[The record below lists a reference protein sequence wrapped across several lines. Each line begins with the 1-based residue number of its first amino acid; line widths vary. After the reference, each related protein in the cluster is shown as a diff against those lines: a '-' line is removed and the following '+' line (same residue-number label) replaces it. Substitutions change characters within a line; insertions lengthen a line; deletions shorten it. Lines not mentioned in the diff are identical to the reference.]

1 MTQLTSSSFFSDI
14 SSYYGRKL
22 QEHGDT
28 PSGVD
33 WNSKSGQVLR
43 FQQLEKII
51 AHHHKRF
58 SLSDIGCGYGAFL
71 EFLAQNHEF
80 SYLGVDISPNMIRVA
95 EKRHQGKSEARFL
108 SGHEPDVESEYCVA
122 SGIFNVRLDHSDRN
136 WSDYLYHMLEVMNK
150 FTKTGFAF
158 NCLSNYSDENKR
170 RNDLFYADPCEL
182 FDHCKNSYSQNVTL
196 LHDYGLYEFTI
207 LVRK

>member
-1 MTQLTSSSFFSDI
+1 M
-14 SSYYGRKL
+14 
-22 QEHGDT
+22 
-28 PSGVD
+28 
-33 WNSKSGQVLR
+33 
-43 FQQLEKII
+43 
-51 AHHHKRF
+51 
-58 SLSDIGCGYGAFL
+58 
-71 EFLAQNHEF
+71 
-80 SYLGVDISPNMIRVA
+80 
-95 EKRHQGKSEARFL
+95 

-207 LVRK
+207 LSIVMKENLLFSDQVTWHTPFTLSKILITR